1 MFKHSTTAT
10 KNNKKWWDESDRI
23 ISLVQQLK
31 EKICRNYNITSV
43 KLLYFYK
50 IGVNSN
56 INLNLNLKIKAGL
69 LNIKHCITHLM
80 VTDGM
85 SGKDGAAYRQIFCKV
100 LNENITFI
108 PIPFLSTVKKKRW
121 KFSVYYNLLLPATC
135 FQRSFKQVLWN

>member
-1 MFKHSTTAT
+1 M
-10 KNNKKWWDESDRI
+10 
-23 ISLVQQLK
+23 QQLK

-108 PIPFLSTVKKKRW
+108 PIPFLSTVKKKDGSFLCIITFYYLPPAFKGHSSR
-121 KFSVYYNLLLPATC
+121 FSGISASKPGAINL
-135 FQRSFKQVLWN
+135 N